1 MTDNPSSSPVAGV
14 RPGSRPA
21 NESTEHELVATL
33 FALGREVTS
42 VLDHSEL
49 LQKIPQLIARLTPFQ
64 AFAVYLLEDAPG
76 ELRIAYSVGYPEEVA
91 KRLRLKVGEG
101 LVGAAVAEGRPI
113 LVNDVRDDPR
123 YVEAVPGSAAELVVP
138 LRRKGRVIGA
148 LNLLSAVPGQFTVV
162 DEAIL
167 RQFGAHVAVALENA
181 KLFEQQRRHV
191 ATLEVL
197 AEISREIASILDLDE
212 VLAQIAK
219 LTRRIIDYR
228 TLGVLLLNEERGDLE
243 MKLAVRY
250 GESVAIPR
258 VKIGQGIV
266 GNAVL
271 HREIINVPDVSQD
284 PRYLKIVGDARSEL
298 AIPMLLKDRCIGVF
312 DLESPELDAF
322 SQADVEILTLLANQA
337 AVAIENA
344 RLYETIRANEVRLE
358 NELRFAQRV
367 QAAFLPA
374 GPPKRMKGVDL
385 AARFTPAREL
395 GGDLY
400 DFLSPD
406 ANSLVVAVGDVSG
419 KGVPAALYGAFAGEL
434 LRSRTFRRRYAPEQ
448 FTAAGVLASMNVILH
463 ERQLEEYYCTLCY
476 AIFDM
481 KHRSVVMA
489 NSGLPYPIRCTA
501 GQCQQIEIPGVPLG
515 AFAGSTYDEVSFTLS
530 PGDVYVFCSD
540 GVFEAFDAMEREF
553 GVARLQAV
561 IGGHH
566 DQSARRIVDAIFG
579 AVQEFRGDTPPNDD
593 MTAVVLKVTS

>member
-1 MTDNPSSSPVAGV
+1 MSDKPTPPSGTGV
-14 RPGSRPA
+14 RPAPARPA
-21 NESTEHELVATL
+21 STATEHELVATL

-64 AFAVYLLEDAPG
+64 AFAVYLLDESQTA
-76 ELRIAYSVGYPEEVA
+76 LRVAYSEGYPGDVA
-91 KRLRLKVGEG
+91 KTLRLKVGEG

-148 LNLLSAVPGQFTVV
+148 LNLLSAVPGQFTIV

-181 KLFEQQRRHV
+181 KLFEQQKRHV

-228 TLGVLLLNEERGDLE
+228 TLGILLLNEERGELE

-250 GESVAIPR
+250 GDRVDIPR
-258 VKIGQGIV
+258 VKVGQGIV
-266 GNAVL
+266 GNAAL
-271 HREIINVPDVSQD
+271 HREILNVPDVSQD

-374 GPPKRMKGVDL
+374 GPPKRMKGVESRGPVHAGSGAGRRPLRLPVARREQPGRGGGRRVGQGRAGGAVRRLRRRAPPLAHVPPAVRPGAVHGGRHPGVDEHHPPRAPARGVL
-385 AARFTPAREL
+385 LHPVLRHLRLQAPVGGDGQFGAALPDPVRGRDVRAGRDAGRAARRVRRI
-395 GGDLY
+395 DL
-400 DFLSPD
+400 
-406 ANSLVVAVGDVSG
+406 
-419 KGVPAALYGAFAGEL
+419 
-434 LRSRTFRRRYAPEQ
+434 R
-448 FTAAGVLASMNVILH
+448 
-463 ERQLEEYYCTLCY
+463 
-476 AIFDM
+476 
-481 KHRSVVMA
+481 RSVVR
-489 NSGLPYPIRCTA
+489 PVA
-501 GQCQQIEIPGVPLG
+501 G
-515 AFAGSTYDEVSFTLS
+515 
-530 PGDVYVFCSD
+530 
-540 GVFEAFDAMEREF
+540 
-553 GVARLQAV
+553 
-561 IGGHH
+561 
-566 DQSARRIVDAIFG
+566 
-579 AVQEFRGDTPPNDD
+579 
-593 MTAVVLKVTS
+593 